1 MRWARWGRSSLLVV
15 AVAGWALATPPGEE
29 GARQQ
34 TLRIE
39 LGPGPACES
48 SVCESEP
55 PSGALRIVPTGGE
68 AAGAEEGE
76 TAIIQP
82 FEGWSSFPVAL
93 PPAPGFVLEVMDPSY
108 WAPVTV
114 SSGRAE
120 ALPLRLHPV
129 TELRLEATSSEDT
142 APPEAIRVEFSSTAV
157 ESFPPD
163 SAEARRRAERV
174 LRGEVACRRTTGVA
188 AWLCRVPSGR
198 MDLRIQARGFASEY
212 LWGLALKPFQKEEL
226 GVSLVPGS
234 SLVGW
239 LEAPSGELPE
249 DAEVELLPAGA
260 ATGATGVDR
269 LSHVASISDRGLFQ
283 FRDLP
288 AGTYRLYVDL
298 PGWAAVDL
306 GPLEILEG
314 RETHLVDPVV
324 LQVPGRLTV
333 CVEPPL
339 PPGVR
344 VPEDAWTVRLS
355 PLDGRFP
362 SSGESVAATGCA
374 HLRDLQPGLHDFI
387 LGDERGSRW
396 HRRELEVHSGEQ
408 RLDLSVDH
416 FPIEGTL
423 ERDSQP
429 IRAQLQFRHLATGE
443 DGARYIRK
451 IDWFVDPEGRFDGA
465 LPEPGT
471 WYVYATYRAGGPSV
485 ELAAVDIEDRPGEVQ
500 KLSLEVSA
508 TRVEGRVLDAGGK
521 PARGAEVWMRRQ
533 GYVEDRPP
541 GATGRQVTDASG
553 TYVFEGFRPGEYYLT
568 AHRRKAW
575 AEAEVQVA
583 PDTDLPGPTLILEA
597 TRELRGFVQS
607 DLGAIP
613 RARVYVLPDD
623 AGVAFRGVG
632 AILTDALGQFRVSVP
647 EQATTVRI
655 LVVAVGHG
663 TRLVRLPLG
672 GEDRPILL
680 SMARLAGTLR
690 LTSDLSEP
698 LPAGLR
704 LVVDGVP
711 MPLGLFGSPARS
723 MGGVLGPDA
732 WVLPSMAPGE
742 YRLCDRGLEACSA
755 GFLGAGET
763 LTLEAAE

>member
-1 MRWARWGRSSLLVV
+1 
-15 AVAGWALATPPGEE
+15 
-29 GARQQ
+29 
-34 TLRIE
+34 
-39 LGPGPACES
+39 
-48 SVCESEP
+48 
-55 PSGALRIVPTGGE
+55 
-68 AAGAEEGE
+68 
-76 TAIIQP
+76 
-82 FEGWSSFPVAL
+82 
-93 PPAPGFVLEVMDPSY
+93 
-108 WAPVTV
+108 
-114 SSGRAE
+114 
-120 ALPLRLHPV
+120 
-129 TELRLEATSSEDT
+129 
-142 APPEAIRVEFSSTAV
+142 
-157 ESFPPD
+157 
-163 SAEARRRAERV
+163 
-174 LRGEVACRRTTGVA
+174 
-188 AWLCRVPSGR
+188 

-212 LWGLALKPFQKEEL
+212 LWGLVLKPFREEEL

-239 LEAPSGELPE
+239 LEAPSGELPD

-260 ATGATGVDR
+260 ATGATGVGR
-269 LSHVASISDRGLFQ
+269 LSHLAPVSDRGLFQ

-288 AGTYRLYVDL
+288 AGTYRLHVDL
-298 PGWAAVDL
+298 PGWASVDF
-306 GPLEILEG
+306 GPLEVLVG
-314 RETHLVDPVV
+314 RETHLVDPVI
-324 LQVPGRLTV
+324 LQEPGRLTV

-344 VPEDAWTVRLS
+344 LPEDTWIVKLYPR
-355 PLDGRFP
+355 DERVP
-362 SSGESVAATGCA
+362 SSGESVAVTGCA
-374 HLRDLQPGLHDFI
+374 HLRDLQPGTHDLI

-443 DGARYIRK
+443 DGARYERK
-451 IDWFVDPEGRFDGA
+451 VDWFVDPEGRFEGA

-471 WYVYATYRAGGPSV
+471 WYVHATYRAGGPSV
-485 ELAAVDIEDRPGEVQ
+485 ELAPAEIEDRPGEVQ
-500 KLSLEVSA
+500 ELSLEVPA

-521 PARGAEVWMRRQ
+521 PARGAEVWMRRK
-533 GYVEDRPP
+533 GFVNDRPP
-541 GATGRQVTDASG
+541 GASGRQVTDATG
-553 TYVFEGFRPGEYYLT
+553 IYTFEGFRPGEYYLT
-568 AHRRKAW
+568 AHRRQAW
-575 AEAEVQVA
+575 AEAEVQVL
-583 PDTDLPGPTLILEA
+583 PDADLPGPALTLEA

-632 AILTDALGQFRVSVP
+632 SNLTDALGQFRASVP
-647 EQATTVRI
+647 QQATSVRI

-698 LPAGLR
+698 LPSGLR

-711 MPLGLFGSPARS
+711 MPLSLFGSPARS
-723 MGGVLGPDA
+723 MGGVLGPGT

-742 YRLCDRGLEACSA
+742 YRLCDRGLKACSA
-755 GFLGAGET
+755 GFLGVGET
-763 LTLEAAE
+763 LTLEAQE